1 MGLGARVPR
10 GLSSGFGLSSCN
22 TSGCGL
28 LLVPF
33 MLAAA
38 VLLMLLAM
46 HLVAFVYT
54 QVTRFWLLLGLPT
67 VSGEGLPGALQWTV
81 RHVNW
86 GGVLL
91 LGVLGLWWLGRWRR
105 R

>member
-1 MGLGARVPR
+1 MGLDTRVPR
-10 GLSSGFGLSSCN
+10 GLSSGFGLPSCN

-28 LLVPF
+28 LLMPF

-38 VLLMLLAM
+38 VLLVLLAM
-46 HLVAFVYT
+46 HVVAFVYT
-54 QVTRFWLLLGLPT
+54 QVTRLWLLLGLPT
-67 VSGEGLPGALQWTV
+67 VSGEGLPGALQWAV

-91 LGVLGLWWLGRWRR
+91 LGLLGLWWFGRR
-105 R
+105 RR